1 MSLHDETEADT
12 RATRIDPV
20 LAAAGWGRDGSK
32 VRREVICPGR
42 IQGGGTRG
50 KGLSCDY
57 VLIHKGQKLAVLE
70 AKRAGLSHREGVGQA
85 KDYATRLGARF
96 AYASNGLGWYG
107 IDMVTGAEGDIALPF
122 PTPEELWARSFAKPN
137 AWRDRFGAVE
147 FEADGGKWEL
157 RYYQHKAITAALE
170 ALAEGERRILLTL
183 ATGTGKTSI
192 AFQIAWKLFQAKWNL
207 SGEPTRRPRILFLAD
222 RNILADQAYNA
233 FSAFPNDAV
242 TRIDPDTIRKNRG
255 KPPKN
260 ASLFFTIFQT
270 FMTGEGEPVY
280 TKYPPDFFDFI
291 VIDECH
297 RGGANDESEWRRL
310 LEYFEP
316 AAQLGRT
323 ATPKR
328 KHNADTYAYF
338 GEPVYTYALR
348 EGIEDGFLTPFKVRQ
363 MASTI
368 DEYVYD
374 GSDELIAGEAEEGET
389 FTESDFNRRIVIP
402 ERELSRVKEFMGQI
416 DQRQKTLVFCASQAH
431 ALLVRD
437 LINQVKNSKHPDYCH
452 RVTADE
458 GALGDQ
464 RLRDFQDNDK
474 TVPTILT
481 TSHKLSTGV
490 DARNVHHIVL
500 MRPIRSMI
508 EFKQIIGRGT
518 RTYDG
523 KDFFTIW
530 DFVKAHENF
539 NDPEWDGEPLAPE
552 LPRGPGPS
560 PPGTGPEGEPT
571 GPGGD
576 EGPADPPPQVTV
588 IRLSD
593 GKARKIKYIASTSYW
608 GPDGRPMSAAEFLE
622 RLFGDLSGMIADEDE
637 LRKLWSDPDNREY
650 FLARL
655 SDLGYGKDRLED
667 IRRLVDAPDS
677 DLFDVLSYVLYTN
690 PPKTR
695 RDRADSVRE
704 AGIAGAHSNEA
715 MKELLAAIL
724 SAYESRGEG
733 ELSTKKLGQF
743 LTARFGSVGESKVH
757 LGDLPTIRD
766 AFFGIQRELYRN

>member
-1 MSLHDETEADT
+1 MSIQNETEADT
-12 RATRIDPV
+12 RAERIDPV
-20 LAAAGWGRDGSK
+20 LAAAGWGKDGSK

-42 IQGGGTRG
+42 IQSGGTRG
-50 KGLSCDY
+50 RGLSADY

-70 AKRAGLSHREGVGQA
+70 AKRAGVSHRNGVGQA
-85 KDYATRLGARF
+85 KDYATRLGSRY
-96 AYASNGLGWYG
+96 AYASNGLNWYQ
-107 IDMVTGAEGDIALPF
+107 IDMANGAEGDMDLPF
-122 PTPEELWARSFAKPN
+122 PTPDELWDRTFADSN
-137 AWRDRFGAVE
+137 DWRERFGAVD
-147 FEADGGKWEL
+147 FETDGGKWEL
-157 RYYQHKAITAALE
+157 RYYQHNAVNAALE
-170 ALAEGERRILLTL
+170 ALAKGDQRILLTL

-242 TRIDPDTIRKNRG
+242 TRIDPDTIRKNGG

-280 TKYPPDFFDFI
+280 TQYPPDFFDFI

-297 RGGANDESEWRRL
+297 RGGAKDESEWRRL

-316 AAQLGRT
+316 AAQLGLT

-348 EGIEDGFLTPFKVRQ
+348 DGIEDGFLTPFKVRQ

-374 GSDELIAGEAEEGET
+374 GSDQLVVGDIEEGET
-389 FTESDFNRRIVIP
+389 FTESDFNTRIIIE
-402 ERELSRVKEFMGQI
+402 ERELSRVQEFMSQI
-416 DQRQKTLVFCASQAH
+416 DQRQKTLVFCATQDH
-431 ALLVRD
+431 AALVRD
-437 LINQVKNSKHPDYCH
+437 LINQVKDSTNPNYCH
-452 RVTADE
+452 RVTADD
-458 GALGDQ
+458 GAVGEQ
-464 RLRDFQDNDK
+464 HLRDFQDNDK
-474 TVPTILT
+474 TIPTVLT
-481 TSHKLSTGV
+481 TSQKLSTGV
-490 DARNVHHIVL
+490 DARNIRHIVL

-518 RTYDG
+518 RTYEG

-539 NDPEWDGEPLAPE
+539 NDPEWDGEPLEPE
-552 LPRGPGPS
+552 EPKGPRTPPTGTEPCPEE
-560 PPGTGPEGEPT
+560 PPGGGEGPE
-571 GPGGD
+571 
-576 EGPADPPPQVTV
+576 PPKEKIVV
-588 IRLSD
+588 KLSD
-593 GKARKIKYIASTSYW
+593 GSVRKIKYLASTTYW
-608 GPDGRPMSAAEFLE
+608 SPEGKPISAQEFLE
-622 RLFGDLSGMIADEDE
+622 RLFGDLAGIVADEDQ
-637 LRKLWSDPDNREY
+637 LRAIWSDPDNRER
-650 FLARL
+650 FLEQL
-655 SDLGYGKDRLED
+655 SDRGYDKDRLND

-677 DLFDVLSYVLYTN
+677 DLFDVLSYILFTN

-695 RDRADSVRE
+695 HERADSVRADGMAE
-704 AGIAGAHSNEA
+704 AQDETKAL
-715 MKELLAAIL
+715 LLAIL
-724 SAYESRGEG
+724 VAYEERGES
-733 ELSTKKLGQF
+733 ELATKKLGTF
-743 LTARFGSVGESKVH
+743 LTARYGSVSEGKAK
-757 LGDLPTIRD
+757 LGGLAALKE
-766 AFFGIQRELYRN
+766 AFRSMQSTLYSD